1 MNPDVAPVVVADA
14 GPKIPSFVV
23 VAVAVPA
30 VVVAVPLVDPVV
42 VAVVVPVAVS

>member
-14 GPKIPSFVV
+14 GPKIPSLVV
-23 VAVAVPA
+23 VAVPA